1 MTALRRISD
10 WSTESAA
17 RLWSNMII
25 GANCRGSAAD
35 AHYYDIHFA
44 LLLSATLRR
53 YSRCSLLRPTLHAQN
68 ARASATSSAVRTA
81 EAPADA
87 SPPTAEAP
95 PPLQLSARTNKIRI
109 STSKTNVGE
118 YVIDKFYFC
127 ASEYGLVS
135 RSGIRQRTERRRART
150 AHLQKEFLFYDLSL
164 LREKK
169 YPYSFRDVIWEVTE
183 V

>member
-1 MTALRRISD
+1 MVENDYWRELP
-10 WSTESAA
+10 
-17 RLWSNMII
+17 RLS
-25 GANCRGSAAD
+25 
-35 AHYYDIHFA
+35 
-44 LLLSATLRR
+44 
-53 YSRCSLLRPTLHAQN
+53 SRCSLLRPTFHAQN
-68 ARASATSSAVRTA
+68 ARASTTASAASTA
-81 EAPADA
+81 EASAGA

-95 PPLQLSARTNKIRI
+95 HPLQLSARVNKIRI

-118 YVIDKFYFC
+118 YVLDKFYFC

-150 AHLQKEFLFYDLSL
+150 AHLQKEFLFYDRSL